1 MHTTPS
7 TPDPLKHGIYAAHL
21 TRQEHQALRK
31 MPYDDLN
38 PEIAILR
45 LTIARL
51 LDYYNHNKDVETAV
65 LISNAITHAARALN
79 TLIRTHTQ
87 LDDDRY
93 RDPLDEALKMALHE
107 EPFYLTGDPPP
118 YRETLPELSPEE
130 EELYRQVLNPDPEP
144 DIKKHPTH
152 FRPIRRR
159 PHRRPI
165 LIPPSLS
172 HKYGPKARKS
182 APAPKPPKPAPP
194 AKQPATSDPET
205 DPLKFKP
212 IEFASRTRGNT
223 APHTPHD
230 LPGSPRPYVES
241 RPTYEPSPARSKIA
255 DPASP
260 KPKKLASPSSR
271 RDTASFTP
279 EVLPGQPFPASPASK
294 PRPSHEPT
302 TRRSIIADP
311 STPKPKKFAS
321 KPATSSSRK
330 KDYPARRASEPTP
343 ARSKITAHP
352 TPKPHRHPRDKP

>member
-165 LIPPSLS
+165 LIPPSLA

-182 APAPKPPKPAPP
+182 NPAPKQPKAAPA
-194 AKQPATSDPET
+194 AKQPTKTTADPET
-205 DPLKFKP
+205 DPIKFKP
-212 IEFASRTRGNT
+212 IEFASN
-223 APHTPHD
+223 
-230 LPGSPRPYVES
+230 
-241 RPTYEPSPARSKIA
+241 PAI
-255 DPASP
+255 
-260 KPKKLASPSSR
+260 
-271 RDTASFTP
+271 
-279 EVLPGQPFPASPASK
+279 
-294 PRPSHEPT
+294 
-302 TRRSIIADP
+302 
-311 STPKPKKFAS
+311 
-321 KPATSSSRK
+321 SSSRK
-330 KDYPARRASEPTP
+330 KDTASLTPDVLPGTPCPASPITKPRPTHEPTP
-343 ARSKITAHP
+343 TRLSKITDP
-352 TPKPHRHPRDKP
+352 TAPKPKKITSNPATSRTPYPKKGTATPCPYAKSTPTSESRHTNQPTSDRPSPKTHRHPRDKP